1 MRTRNLWLLTGLLCA
16 AAAVLAAGPLVAS
29 SDFELSTTQPGFA
42 SGQVAELDVSV
53 DPIYLGGHA
62 DLYRTVAGDSQY
74 VMSFSLAAPT
84 FTVEAAVPSDP
95 ALVGH
100 MLTYQYQAFT
110 PSGLPIDWSKKVR
123 RPLVEPTFE

>member
-1 MRTRNLWLLTGLLCA
+1 MRTRNPWLLTGLLCA
-16 AAAVLAAGPLVAS
+16 AAAVFAAGPLVAG

-62 DLYRTVAGDSQY
+62 NLYRTVQGQSEF
-74 VMSFSLAAPT
+74 VMSFLLAAPD

-95 ALVGH
+95 ALVGQ
-100 MLTYQYQAFT
+100 MLTYQYQAFA
-110 PSGLPIDWSKKVR
+110 PDGMPIDWSKGAH
-123 RPLVEPTFE
+123 RPIVEPDLE